1 MAHQYLYWRVTV
13 QAQATGVHQSCRI
26 TEKPDSPWFIA
37 SDAASY
43 DHYAPSGLPWQ
54 LFLHSF
60 KTSFHCLS
68 CPICLSRKEYITRDS
83 GSQFIVYHLDI
94 VKEGNSAP
102 APVEDTADHDGL
114 VVGVIAS
121 TPRDYRI
128 MIQVFSCFTSPSYLL
143 SWSL

>member
-26 TEKPDSPWFIA
+26 T
-37 SDAASY
+37 
-43 DHYAPSGLPWQ
+43 
-54 LFLHSF
+54 
-60 KTSFHCLS
+60 
-68 CPICLSRKEYITRDS
+68 
-83 GSQFIVYHLDI
+83 DI

-121 TPRDYRI
+121 TPRHYRI